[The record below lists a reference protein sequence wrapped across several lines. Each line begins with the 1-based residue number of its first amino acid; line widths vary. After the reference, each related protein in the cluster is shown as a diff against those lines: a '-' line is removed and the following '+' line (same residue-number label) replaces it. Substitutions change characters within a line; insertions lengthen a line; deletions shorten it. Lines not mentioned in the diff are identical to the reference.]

1 MKRSLLL
8 LLITIIIFP
17 LFGKITIDE
26 SVPED
31 YRKTIEDALIES
43 TNGRRDVDVLFD
55 SFSLEDDLVSF
66 SISVGNEKYE
76 TTVPLSYMEQ

>member
-43 TNGRRDVDVLFD
+43 TNGRRDVDV
-55 SFSLEDDLVSF
+55 
-66 SISVGNEKYE
+66 
-76 TTVPLSYMEQ
+76 